1 MPAPFQRF
9 AIQRVIFWSVAVL
22 LGSQLG
28 WWISIQVR
36 DSRNLQEERILR
48 LRAGRAEAWQY
59 DLSELVRLANASQAI
74 DRASSRPGTVEGRNM
89 DLPPLPF
96 RKEAIEKR
104 FPQVAVV
111 DQPREIDDPQL
122 LDGAAFLTLR
132 PEPIAALERERTRAL
147 WRTAGQGAF
156 MALGVLLGLTYIYR
170 KLNSEVDLKLRQR
183 NFIASVTHELKTPI
197 ASLRVWMETL
207 FTRELSEEQKTR
219 IQELMDK
226 DLERLTTQVANLLDA
241 ARAEAGSFDLRL
253 EPVEL
258 GPWLQAIGEGM
269 DHRLG
274 HGGLGL
280 RMELA
285 QGIWAMADPKALGTA
300 LENLLSNAYKYAA
313 SPRET
318 VVTLDGDREEAII
331 VVSDK
336 GLGIPS
342 KELYRIFQ
350 RFYRV
355 GDEMTRQ
362 VQGTGLGL
370 FLCKEIVQRHGGEI
384 RAMSKGAGL
393 GSSFIIRI
401 PRMAR

>member
-1 MPAPFQRF
+1 MTGRLQRF
-9 AIQRVIFWSVAVL
+9 AVQRIIFWSVAAL
-22 LGSQLG
+22 LGSQLA
-28 WWISIQVR
+28 WWIGIQVR
-36 DSRNLQEERILR
+36 ESRRFQEERVAR
-48 LRAGRAEAWQY
+48 LKAGRAEAWQY
-59 DLSELVRLANASQAI
+59 DCSVLLSLARTNQLRPSP
-74 DRASSRPGTVEGRNM
+74 SRPGTVEGLSV
-89 DLPPLPF
+89 DVPPLPQ
-96 RKEAIEKR
+96 RKAAIEAA
-104 FPQVAVV
+104 FAQVEVV
-111 DQPREIDDPQL
+111 PEPKDVDDPPL
-122 LDGAAFLTLR
+122 LDGVAYLSLR
-132 PEPIAALERERTRAL
+132 PEPIQALERERTKAL

-207 FTRELSEEQKTR
+207 FTRELSDEQKAR
-219 IQELMDK
+219 VHDLMDK

-258 GPWLQAIGEGM
+258 GPWLSQVAEGM

-274 HGGLGL
+274 VGSLGL
-280 RMELA
+280 RMELG

-313 SPRET
+313 PPRET
-318 VVTLDGDREEAII
+318 TVTLDGDRDEAFI

-336 GLGIPS
+336 GLGIPPR
-342 KELYRIFQ
+342 EQHRIFQ

-370 FLCKEIVQRHGGEI
+370 FLCREIVQRHGGEI
-384 RAMSKGAGL
+384 RATSKGPGL
-393 GSSFIIRI
+393 GSSFIIRL
-401 PRMAR
+401 PRLPR